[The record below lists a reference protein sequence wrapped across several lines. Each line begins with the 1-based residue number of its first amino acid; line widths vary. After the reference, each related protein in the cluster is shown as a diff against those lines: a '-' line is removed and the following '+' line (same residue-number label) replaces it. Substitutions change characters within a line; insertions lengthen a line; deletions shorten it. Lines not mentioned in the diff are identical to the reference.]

1 MHKYIEN
8 VFIRCFLNKERIS
21 IKSIVLLDVFDF
33 FFKFDL
39 HELREFTT
47 SVKHGEIKLLMLI
60 SNSSEFFSCAFLLLL
75 YIVVK
80 PQRIKIA
87 FACTR

>member
-1 MHKYIEN
+1 M
-8 VFIRCFLNKERIS
+8 FLTFSLSLIYMK
-21 IKSIVLLDVFDF
+21 
-33 FFKFDL
+33 
-39 HELREFTT
+39 LREFTT

-60 SNSSEFFSCAFLLLL
+60 SNSSEFMHTSVCFSCTFLLLL

>member
-8 VFIRCFLNKERIS
+8 VFIRCFLNKERSS

-39 HELREFTT
+39 HETTWVYNIGQTRRNKITNADLKFIGIYAHLRMFFLHLFTFT
-47 SVKHGEIKLLMLI
+47 I
-60 SNSSEFFSCAFLLLL
+60 S
-75 YIVVK
+75 
-80 PQRIKIA
+80 P
-87 FACTR
+87 

>member
-8 VFIRCFLNKERIS
+8 VFIRCFLNKERSS

-39 HELREFTT
+39 HETT
-47 SVKHGEIKLLMLI
+47 
-60 SNSSEFFSCAFLLLL
+60 
-75 YIVVK
+75 
-80 PQRIKIA
+80 
-87 FACTR
+87 

>member
-1 MHKYIEN
+1 M
-8 VFIRCFLNKERIS
+8 FLTFSLSLIYMK
-21 IKSIVLLDVFDF
+21 
-33 FFKFDL
+33 
-39 HELREFTT
+39 LREFTT

-87 FACTR
+87 FACTRWIFIQKRKNIWAKYSKDRLW